1 MALVY
6 GTSNAETIN
15 ALDGVTNGADKIFG
29 LAGNDRIYGLGG
41 NDEILGGHGAD
52 HIDGGSGIDTASY
65 MDSGTRVSVDLRNG
79 TGAYGTAEGDTL
91 VSIENLTGSAYND
104 SLAGNDGANVLRGMG
119 GYDLILGYG
128 GDDTIHGGDLGN
140 SLIGQDGEDD
150 LHGDAGN
157 DGLDGGAGND
167 ILHGGAGRDKLIGAT
182 GGDRFVWAV
191 VEDAGVDEHTA
202 DEIVDFD
209 VGEGDRMDVSA
220 IDANLVAS
228 GNQAFTFI
236 GSAALSGTPGE
247 STSSIRAATPD
258 PAADRHLGGS
268 RSGDPAHRYP
278 YAGGELVLAV
288 RAPLRDRAHGARTR
302 GTLAMDRIRCRRW
315 TAFRFE

>member
-1 MALVY
+1 LRQHGILLATKGAMVAPPRREDTTMAFVY
-6 GTSNAETIN
+6 GTSNAETLN
-15 ALDGVTNGADKIFG
+15 ALDGITNSADKIFG

-65 MDSGTRVSVDLRNG
+65 IDSGTRVSVDLRSG
-79 TGAYGTAEGDTL
+79 QGRYGTAEGDTL

-104 SLAGNDGANVLRGMG
+104 NLTGNDGANVLRGLG
-119 GYDLILGYG
+119 GYDIILGYG
-128 GDDTIHGGDLGN
+128 GNDTIYGGDLGD
-140 SLIGQDGEDD
+140 SLVGQDGEDD

-167 ILHGGAGRDKLIGAT
+167 ILHGGTDRDKLIGAS

-191 VEDAGVDEHTA
+191 VEDTGVDEHTA
-202 DEIVDFD
+202 DEVVDFTF
-209 VGEGDRMDVSA
+209 GEGDRIDVA
-220 IDANLVAS
+220 GIDANLVAS

-247 STSSIRAATPD
+247 INFVHSGGDTLIQLQTGTSADPEAVILLPGIHTPE
-258 PAADRHLGGS
+258 AS
-268 RSGDPAHRYP
+268 WF
-278 YAGGELVLAV
+278 VL
-288 RAPLRDRAHGARTR
+288 
-302 GTLAMDRIRCRRW
+302 
-315 TAFRFE
+315 